1 MTRFLHVRNIEDSE
15 TGTHACKGGAT
26 VAYDVVDGVV
36 QFAVAICSTRDNF
49 CRRIGRAVSEGR
61 LKDGHKVMTLN
72 LNGQK
77 PIQVILES
85 LYA

>member
-36 QFAVAICSTRDNF
+36 QFVA
-49 CRRIGRAVSEGR
+49 
-61 LKDGHKVMTLN
+61 L
-72 LNGQK
+72 
-77 PIQVILES
+77 VITFVVVLVV
-85 LYA
+85 L